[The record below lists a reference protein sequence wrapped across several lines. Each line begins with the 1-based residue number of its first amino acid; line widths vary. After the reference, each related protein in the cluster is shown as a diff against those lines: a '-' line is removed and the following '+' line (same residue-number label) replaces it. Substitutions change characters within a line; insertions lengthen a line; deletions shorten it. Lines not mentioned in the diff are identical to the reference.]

1 MFDKELVIDNLRT
14 IKKVLETIIERKNV
28 VASSDDFL
36 HSSEGMMRLD
46 AICMNLIA
54 LGEVTK
60 GLDKITKGQFLP
72 KYPEIYWSGV
82 MRMRDKIAHH
92 YFEIDTDVVFQTIE
106 EDIPRMLQVITRI
119 LNDIEYPLT
128 IYHNLTRKGFLKGG
142 LFCIVLG
149 VNVRNRTQKVRK
161 RTPFYKYLKTLH
173 THNQQL
179 NTLARFLLYK

>member
-1 MFDKELVIDNLRT
+1 MFDQELVIDNLRT

-106 EDIPRMLQVITRI
+106 EDIPRMLQVITRM
-119 LNDIEYPLT
+119 LNDIE
-128 IYHNLTRKGFLKGG
+128 
-142 LFCIVLG
+142 
-149 VNVRNRTQKVRK
+149 
-161 RTPFYKYLKTLH
+161 
-173 THNQQL
+173 
-179 NTLARFLLYK
+179 